1 MRKRFLCIIMLIAIA
16 CSMTAC
22 DVKTSPAIDSVARQK
37 TYLVLVNQNHEIP
50 DNWQDQVLI
59 FEVENSCGEFI
70 YVEEETYEQFKLMQE
85 ELLAR
90 GIQIEASNA
99 FRSINE
105 QEIMYNEFAAKYGE
119 EYTKQY
125 LARPGFSEHHTGL
138 AIDIMI
144 VKQGNILRDYEE
156 LLADE
161 EDFAEIRELLPQYG
175 FILRYPEGKEDHTG
189 HSYEPW
195 HLRYIGDT
203 EIATKIM
210 NEGITLEEY
219 LK

>member
-1 MRKRFLCIIMLIAIA
+1 MRKRFLCVIMLIAIV
-16 CSMTAC
+16 CCFTAC
-22 DVKTSPAIDSVARQK
+22 DVKTGPVLDSVARSK
-37 TYLVLVNQNHEIP
+37 TYLVLVNKDHEIP
-50 DNWQDQVLI
+50 KNWQETVLL
-59 FEVENSCGEFI
+59 FEVENSCGEYMFI
-70 YVEEETYEQFKLMQE
+70 EEETNEQFRLLQE
-85 ELLAR
+85 ELLTK
-90 GIQIEASNA
+90 GIQIEVNSA
-99 FRSINE
+99 FRSISE
-105 QEIMYNEFAAKYGE
+105 QEVLYNEFAAKYGE

-144 VKQGNILRDYEE
+144 LKQSNILRDYED

-161 EDFAEIRELLPQYG
+161 EDFATIHELLPKYG
-175 FILRYPEGKEDHTG
+175 FILRYPEGKEEATNHA
-189 HSYEPW
+189 YEPW